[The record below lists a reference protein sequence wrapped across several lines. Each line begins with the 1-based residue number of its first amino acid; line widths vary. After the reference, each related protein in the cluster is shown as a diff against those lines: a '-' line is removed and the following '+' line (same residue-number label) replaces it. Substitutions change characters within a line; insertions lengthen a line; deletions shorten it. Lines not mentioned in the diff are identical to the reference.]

1 MTTNERSLLAKASLT
16 YRIFMYYVH
25 IFYKYLYFRRTYF
38 INSEKVPDSAPVMIV
53 SNHQNGA
60 CDVLSIL
67 LFICRKCKTRKIRS
81 VTRGDI
87 YDAHPIGK
95 AIMGWL
101 GILAAY
107 RIDFE
112 GEESL
117 SKNELC
123 INTMEQELM
132 NDGVV
137 ILFPE
142 ANHQLKR
149 WFGWFSPRYLI
160 VMFEAA
166 RKCNFQKEIYLLP
179 SCNHYRTY
187 DEIHGETLI
196 RYGEPIAL
204 SLWYEKYQTKPK
216 TVVREL
222 NALVKE
228 QISSMMLNIT
238 DLDNYDAID
247 YLRNTYGV
255 HYAMDNGL
263 NPNRLPDKLTA
274 DKQLFAKLEE
284 LKTTHEQ
291 EIQKIYDYAIRLKTK
306 TKQYRIIDK
315 NADEKYA
322 VWNLL
327 WLGIVGLVLLP
338 LLVASAVLNLLIVG
352 LPKFITSKIDD
363 INTHCTINIPTTVLF
378 TIPLTVIILFVLTWI
393 FTKSL
398 WIFLFCV
405 VALPFSYIFLFR
417 YYHAGERWMSR
428 FRFVFLSKNK
438 KSEWLSFRKQTFDNL
453 DNILKTNNLR

>member
-1 MTTNERSLLAKASLT
+1 MN
-16 YRIFMYYVH
+16 
-25 IFYKYLYFRRTYF
+25 
-38 INSEKVPDSAPVMIV
+38 
-53 SNHQNGA
+53 
-60 CDVLSIL
+60 
-67 LFICRKCKTRKIRS
+67 
-81 VTRGDI
+81 
-87 YDAHPIGK
+87 
-95 AIMGWL
+95 WL

-123 INTMEQELM
+123 IDTLKEELI

-166 RKCNFQKEIYLLP
+166 RKCGFQKEMYVLP
-179 SCNHYRTY
+179 SCNHYRSY
-187 DEIHGETLI
+187 AEIHGETLI

-204 SLWYEKYQTKPK
+204 SAWYEKYQSKPK

-228 QISSMMLNIT
+228 QINSMMLNIT
-238 DLDNYDAID
+238 DLENYDAID

-255 HYAMDNGL
+255 HYAAKNGL
-263 NPNRLPDKLTA
+263 NPKRLPDKLTA
-274 DKQLFAKLEE
+274 DKQLFANLEE
-284 LKTTHEQ
+284 TKATHAQEVQQIYTDAINLKTQ
-291 EIQKIYDYAIRLKTK
+291 TK
-306 TKQYRIIDK
+306 RYRINDI

-322 VWNLL
+322 VWRLL
-327 WLGIVGLVLLP
+327 WQGVAGIVLLP
-338 LLVASAVLNLLIVG
+338 LLIVSVVLNLLNVG

-363 INTHCTINIPTTVLF
+363 INTHCTINIPSAVLV

-398 WIFLFCV
+398 WVFLFCV
-405 VALPFSYIFLFR
+405 IAMPFSYIFLFR

-428 FRFVFLSKNK
+428 FRFVFLPQNK

-453 DNILKTNNLR
+453 DNILKIINIR